1 MSNFEVCFGA
11 VFPLLAIM
19 AVGFATR
26 KTGLVGAKDV
36 EKMNAVMFRVFLP
49 VLLFEQ
55 IYSSD
60 LSSAVR
66 PKVLVY
72 ALGGVL
78 AAFALSIL
86 LARLCIKNRTQR
98 SVVIQGM
105 YRSNFVIIGIP
116 IAESLL
122 NGADILVFHLKKSV
136 NSFVVVNHADFGVG
150 VMFTAAVEH
159 VFQFLRNRIL
169 PDGAVPFRADVNG
182 TNCFFHQIRSHMKTF
197 LLLNNFNRNNFRLF
211 AEKASGKMKKNEK
224 KSRHAGGASVFF
236 GFICLIIAWRQT
248 ILTFCFQIC
257 KEEKWH

>member
-98 SVVIQGM
+98 SVVIQGL

-122 NGADILVFHLKKSV
+122 TGADTGAVSVMLAAIIPTYNALAVLVLELYADDHENIGHILLDILKNPLIIGSVCGIIFLVFGWK
-136 NSFVVVNHADFGVG
+136 
-150 VMFTAAVEH
+150 
-159 VFQFLRNRIL
+159 L
-169 PDGAVPFRADVNG
+169 PPPMN
-182 TNCFFHQIRSHMKTF
+182 FFS
-197 LLLNNFNRNNFRLF
+197 L
-211 AEKASGKMKKNEK
+211 
-224 KSRHAGGASVFF
+224 
-236 GFICLIIAWRQT
+236 
-248 ILTFCFQIC
+248 
-257 KEEKWH
+257 